1 MDFIEQVQQVYTG
14 FLDLNPTSIFVV
26 SLFGLIFTLSFVIM
40 FRERILES
48 YGKSAYM
55 WFLFLILLNIL
66 NLFFITWYYRKKY
79 NTVVGK
85 KGPAGMRGKIGKTGD
100 NVTCGTCKSNEEI
113 GIQYS
118 DNYFKI
124 GKINKTTN
132 VLGSITV
139 WRASGMLGLAVLG
152 DTIFTQDSANKNR
165 TYLAGY
171 GSKPPADFKKLIDIS
186 DGTSRLIIWEPVPPP
201 GFSFV
206 GHCVT
211 VGTKKPNPVNFACLP
226 TGCLIPTNNLLY
238 ISSFPA
244 VDIIPSISG
253 NRNLKFCS
261 FWRTPLNHFYC
272 KISDNTYS
280 TNSLYYNLVDG
291 NPEFYDVNKKE
302 PIATKYN
309 EIVEMLK
316 SKKSIIYHAPST
328 KIRNKDFNTIFVENI
343 RNENGKIN
351 KIKIHGATFNKIING
366 YITFDSYLGFYRN
379 ALEYVFNLMT
389 QNVNKKVEIID
400 KEPTPA
406 PKKGANIEIIPDEPN
421 SAFNG
426 FKKQLE
432 AGKALNPPNLDE
444 IFKFLKKFESNPSAI
459 FKLFQGPG
467 DNFGIS
473 STLYDDMTIAERKK
487 NFQIL
492 INTLSL
498 KDIIAVNQRTK
509 DLASIEENDDMATFN
524 NDEKSKNLYQTLLSK
539 NKKDIKKAYLKDE
552 EIDPSLTLY
561 DDLYYLFD
569 RGLDDQIAKTEDD
582 SLEGGYYFDDIENLQ
597 RKNFFDYIKTFIK
610 PNIPSYAFRKKCM
623 MFIDIDNTRNEIIN
637 NLLQVYDLVGQTLSS
652 EDRLCDNQKMLEKY
666 YNAMMKRIDN
676 QFQSIEGYSDKI
688 RDREFSYFPTSRLK
702 WLLNEMNNYYLQIKN
717 NCNSDERVRFIQQII
732 QYRDQLLKDYND
744 RVDFNDFELNYKDKN
759 FEIIDVNKAVND
771 RSFDNLKTEQLEHIL
786 EIMKDY
792 YDAKSSNNYNKYN
805 IFKDIKPIY
814 EQLKAA
820 KFDINFAD
828 YGLTTFI
835 DQKININNLL
845 ETGEIQ
851 DLSINELEKTL
862 ATIKVMQT
870 RLK

>member
-14 FLDLNPTSIFVV
+14 FLELNPTSIFTV
-26 SLFGLIFTLSFVIM
+26 SIFGLIFTLSFVIM
-40 FRERILES
+40 FRKRLLES
-48 YGKSAYM
+48 YGERAYM

-66 NLFFITWYYRKKY
+66 NLFFITWYYRRKY
-79 NTVVGK
+79 NTIVGQ
-85 KGPAGMRGKIGKTGD
+85 KGPSGLRGKIGKTGD
-100 NVTCGTCKSNEEI
+100 NVTCGTCTSNEEI

-118 DNYFKI
+118 DTYFKI

-139 WRASGMLGLAVLG
+139 WRASGMLGLTVLG

-171 GSKPPADFKKLIDIS
+171 GSKSPTDFKKLIDIS
-186 DGTSRLIIWEPVPPP
+186 DGTSRLVIWEPVPPP
-201 GFSFV
+201 GYSFV

-211 VGTKKPNPVNFACLP
+211 VGTKKPNPINFSCLP
-226 TGCLIPTNNLLY
+226 TGCLIKTNNLLY
-238 ISSFPA
+238 VASFPG
-244 VDIIPSISG
+244 VDIIPASSG

-272 KISDNTYS
+272 KISDNTYT
-280 TNSLYYNLVDG
+280 TNSVYYNLVDG
-291 NPEFYDVNKKE
+291 NPEYYNVERKE

-309 EIVEMLK
+309 EFVEFLK
-316 SKKSIIYHAPST
+316 SKKSVIYHAPS
-328 KIRNKDFNTIFVENI
+328 KKLRDKDFNTVFIENI
-343 RNENGKIN
+343 RNDNGKVV
-351 KIKIHGATFNKIING
+351 KIKIHGETFNKLING

-389 QNVNKKVEIID
+389 QSTNQKVEIIA

-406 PKKGANIEIIPDEPN
+406 PKKGATVEILPDEPN

-426 FKKQLE
+426 FKKQLDE
-432 AGKALNPPNLDE
+432 AMALKPPNLDDV
-444 IFKFLKKFESNPSAI
+444 FKFIDKFDSNPSAA

-467 DNFGIS
+467 DNFGIT
-473 STLYDDMTIAERKK
+473 STLYDDMTISERRK

-492 INTLSL
+492 INKLSL
-498 KDIIAVNQRTK
+498 NDIIAVNNRLKELPQF
-509 DLASIEENDDMATFN
+509 SENDDTANFN
-524 NDEKSKNLYQTLLSK
+524 SDAKSQNLYQTLLSK
-539 NKKDIKKAYLKDE
+539 NKKEIKKAYLKDE

-569 RGLDDQIAKTEDD
+569 RGLDDQIAKEEED
-582 SLEGGYYFDDIENLQ
+582 SLEGGYYLGDLENLQ

-637 NLLQVYDLVGQTLSS
+637 NLLQVYDLVSQTLNS

-676 QFQSIEGYSDKI
+676 QFKSIEGYNDKI

-717 NCNSDERVRFIQQII
+717 NCNSDERVRLIQQIK
-732 QYRDQLLKDYND
+732 QFRDQLTKDYRD
-744 RVDFNDFELNYKDKN
+744 TVDFNDFDLKYKDKN
-759 FEIIDVNKAVND
+759 FEIIDVNKEVYSN
-771 RSFDNLKTEQLEHIL
+771 SFDNFNNDQLQNIL
-786 EIMKDY
+786 DIFRDY
-792 YDAKSSNNYNKYN
+792 YDAKSSNNYAKYEIFNK
-805 IFKDIKPIY
+805 IKPIF

-820 KFDINFAD
+820 KFDINFSD
-828 YGLTTFI
+828 YGLTTFTDQQI
-835 DQKININNLL
+835 DINKLL
-845 ETGEIQ
+845 STGEIQ
-851 DLSINELEKTL
+851 DLSIDELNKTF
-862 ATIKVMQT
+862 ATIQVMQ
-870 RLK
+870 KKIQ